1 MNDRTPLRI
10 TFFGDSICVGQG
22 ISLYRGWVT
31 QIAKRLDE
39 LVPQWGR
46 EVLVSNSSVNGRTTR
61 QALEDMPYSVQSP
74 GVDVLLVQFGLND
87 CNYWATDRG
96 LPRVSLGA
104 YRENVREIVDRGLR
118 FGAKIVFVNNNHPTT
133 RRVQVMPNTDI
144 TYEQSN
150 ERYCAELR
158 ELAKEL
164 PASVVFHDVHRHFT
178 NLVEAGE
185 ERLDDLLLEDGLH
198 LSARGHDVYYRMMA
212 SAVIEAAERLVAN
225 GETGGL

>member
-1 MNDRTPLRI
+1 
-10 TFFGDSICVGQG
+10 
-22 ISLYRGWVT
+22 
-31 QIAKRLDE
+31 
-39 LVPQWGR
+39 
-46 EVLVSNSSVNGRTTR
+46 
-61 QALEDMPYSVQSP
+61 MPYSVQSP

-133 RRVQVMPNTDI
+133 RCIQVMPNTDI

-150 ERYCAELR
+150 QRYCAELR
-158 ELAKEL
+158 ELVKEL
-164 PASVVFHDVHRHFT
+164 PAPVVFHDVHRHFT

-185 ERLDDLLLEDGLH
+185 EKLEDLLLEDGLH
-198 LSARGHDVYYRMMA
+198 LSARGHDVYYRLMA
-212 SAVIEAAERLVAN
+212 PPVIEAAKRLIAI
-225 GETGGL
+225 GEVGGV